1 MPSGTSVSATYGC
14 FREDDCYLNIYVY
27 ALAEDFENSEGL
39 CGNNNDDDTDDRT
52 VAGSNTVD
60 NADEPI
66 QFATSYM

>member
-1 MPSGTSVSATYGC
+1 MPSGTSVTAEYNCYSPG
-14 FREDDCYLNIYVY
+14 DCYLNLHVY
-27 ALAEDFENSEGL
+27 SLAEDFENSEGL
-39 CGNNNDDDTDDRT
+39 CGNNNDVDTDDRT